1 MKSSCLSLAAL
12 ILCLLPAAVSS
23 SAAQVIPFG
32 TSGGNYLSDV
42 ALLPGGGFAVVWS
55 WSAASGPDADA
66 DVRMQWVRPD
76 GSSVFPV
83 AGLTVAG
90 SPKAVEAQ
98 AVLAPHPVS
107 GVFVAYVRG
116 IEDRK
121 FEVVVQRYDGDGHR
135 LWTGDGVVA
144 AREPGRRL
152 QTSPTLVPDGDG
164 GVYVCLSS
172 RSTDGS
178 TTRNADIL
186 CQHLDE
192 DGQRLWSVKGLKS
205 GGLAGVRMTPQAV
218 PDGEGGL
225 VVVWHNYRYSPGH
238 ALPVLV
244 EGQHFAAEGTPLWGR
259 RGKLIHRTRISSG
272 SGSVTVRLRVVPD
285 GEGGAVVAFSDGADG
300 LDVVAQRMS
309 RDGRK
314 LWGSG
319 TAVASG
325 PDMDGFA
332 SLAAGPGGGAFV
344 LYQDFGKRQVG
355 LSIQRLDGAGRR
367 LWEVTESAPE
377 QADTSG
383 VGDFDGKVLRV
394 VWARYPLGG
403 SLAEV
408 RLLALDLNGNPLNGA
423 AGELV
428 ADDQPLS
435 FPRELVYDPV
445 EKQGL
450 VVWTDGSSQ
459 SAGALI
465 DGQP

>member
-1 MKSSCLSLAAL
+1 MKHLAFL
-12 ILCLLPAAVSS
+12 ILCLLPVAVS
-23 SAAQVIPFG
+23 AQVIPFG
-32 TSGGNYLSDV
+32 TSGGNYLSDA
-42 ALLPGGGFAVVWS
+42 ALLPNGGFAVVWS
-55 WSAASGPDADA
+55 WSGESGPDADA

-76 GSSVFPV
+76 GSFVFPE

-90 SPKAVEAQ
+90 SARDVEAQ
-98 AVLAPHPVS
+98 PVLAPHPAS
-107 GVFVAYVRG
+107 GVFVAYFRG

-121 FEVVVQRYDGDGHR
+121 IDVVVQRYGGDGHG
-135 LWTGDGVVA
+135 LWAGDGVVA
-144 AREPGRRL
+144 AQEPGRRL

-172 RSTDGS
+172 RPTDG
-178 TTRNADIL
+178 TTLNADVL

-192 DGQRLWSVKGLKS
+192 DGRRLWSVRGLKS

-225 VVVWHNYRYSPGH
+225 VVAWHNYRYSAGRT
-238 ALPVLV
+238 LPVLV
-244 EGQHFAAEGTPLWGR
+244 EGQHFAADGTPLWGR

-272 SGSVTVRLRVVPD
+272 SGSVTVRLGVVPD
-285 GEGGAVVAFSDGADG
+285 GEGGAVVAFSDGPDG

-314 LWGSG
+314 LWGAG

-325 PDMDGFA
+325 PDADGFT

-344 LYQDFGKRQVG
+344 LYNDFGKRQVG
-355 LSIQRLDGAGRR
+355 LSIQRLDGAGRP
-367 LWEVTESAPE
+367 LWEVKQAAPE
-377 QADTSG
+377 EAQISG
-383 VGDFDGKVLRV
+383 VGDFDGRVLRV
-394 VWARYPLGG
+394 VWARYPLGE

-408 RLLALDLNGNPLNGA
+408 RLLALDLNGNLLNGA
-423 AGELV
+423 AGELL
-428 ADDQPLS
+428 AADQPLS

-445 EKQGL
+445 QRQGL
-450 VVWTDGSSQ
+450 AVWSDGSSQ